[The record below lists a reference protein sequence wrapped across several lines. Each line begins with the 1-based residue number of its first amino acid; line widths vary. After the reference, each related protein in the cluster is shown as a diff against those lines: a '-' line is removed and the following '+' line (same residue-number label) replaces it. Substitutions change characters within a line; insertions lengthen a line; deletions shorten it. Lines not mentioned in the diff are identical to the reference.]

1 MKKKL
6 QILGI
11 VAVTLILG
19 VSGAVW
25 ASQLGAPAAP
35 ADVVAVETAVTENAP
50 DISLED
56 VFGPMFPSAGECWT
70 GHTPFS
76 GGATLCEQTCYQ
88 LSCGFDY
95 WISSTCTCYCGT
107 MF

>member
-1 MKKKL
+1 MKRKL

-11 VAVTLILG
+11 LAVTLIVG

-25 ASQLGAPAAP
+25 ASQLGESAP
-35 ADVVAVETAVTENAP
+35 ADVVTVEAAVTNAAP

-56 VFGPMFPSAGECWT
+56 IFGPMVPSAGECWT
-70 GHTPFS
+70 GHTPYS
-76 GGATLCEQTCYQ
+76 GGATLCEQTCYAM
-88 LSCGFDY
+88 SCGFDY
-95 WISSTCTCYCGT
+95 WVRSTCTCYCGT